1 MDITQLNPLTLL
13 RGQSYDVDGKVVLIT
28 GAAQGI
34 GFELAKLLHRRG
46 ASVAIVDLDGEA
58 APAAASKL
66 GDRALAISANVADRD
81 AMEKAVLQT
90 VEVFGRLDIV
100 VANAGIVPKPATLRT
115 MDGSAFDRVM
125 DVNLTGVFNTIHPAL
140 ESVIAAGGHVV
151 VVSSCASF
159 APGMGGAPY
168 MISKAAV
175 EQLGRS
181 LRVELAPHGA
191 SAGVAYF
198 GIVETAMTHAT
209 LDDDELGQEI
219 GGMLPWP
226 LNVRIT
232 AEEAAK
238 TIADGIGRRAART
251 IAPSGWEPYALFRG
265 VINVVLD
272 SALTRDKRVH
282 SLINRVEE
290 RGAADLGEPA

>member
-1 MDITQLNPLTLL
+1 MDITQLNPLSLL
-13 RGQSYDVDGKVVLIT
+13 LGQSYDVNDKVVLIT

-34 GFELAKLLHRRG
+34 GLELAKLLHSRG
-46 ASVAIVDLDGEA
+46 AAVAIVDLDGEA
-58 APAAASKL
+58 ADKAANDL
-66 GDRALAISANVADRD
+66 GDRAVAIAASVADRD

-90 VEVFGRLDIV
+90 IEVFGGLDIV

-115 MDGSAFDRVM
+115 MDGTAFDRVM

-140 ESVIAAGGHVV
+140 DSIIAAQGHVV
-151 VVSSCASF
+151 VVSSCAAF

-198 GIVETAMTHAT
+198 GIVETAMARGT
-209 LDDDELGQEI
+209 LDEDELGHEI

-226 LNVRIT
+226 LNIRIS

-265 VINVVLD
+265 LINVFLD
-272 SALTRDKRVH
+272 SQLTRDKRVH
-282 SLINRVEE
+282 SLLKRVEE
-290 RGAADLGEPA
+290 RGGK